1 MELSS
6 CRSGSRGSIPRR
18 RVAAQCDFAQ
28 FEREITA
35 DRTDTRWISG
45 RKSALDGG
53 QCALRLLG
61 GKQVVPLKKEA
72 AQVHFMFE
80 RFADRPSLSEQ
91 AGALQCTLN
100 GGYSLS
106 RAN

>member
-1 MELSS
+1 MDQ
-6 CRSGSRGSIPRR
+6 R
-18 RVAAQCDFAQ
+18 AQKC
-28 FEREITA
+28 
-35 DRTDTRWISG
+35 SG
-45 RKSALDGG
+45 RWPMRAT
-53 QCALRLLG
+53 ATG

-91 AGALQCTLN
+91 AGALQCILN